1 MLANRIE
8 ILRKMQEKTE
18 RSILEAKLKARKIK
32 EISMLKELQMVQVNC
47 AVIDAIKVRIQKRG
61 YLEKILEEKKRA
73 LVERSRNRDRVV
85 AMEHRI
91 QNHIREALRQREE
104 KIRSDQLDAFRDV
117 QRQLRNRNKRVRE
130 LEGVES
136 GLVQRLEQ
144 ARNVHYQEATAIQPF
159 VDALEP
165 RSSFERTM
173 DTRKTGNRSPL
184 YVHVPHKGEHNRS
197 FL

>member
-1 MLANRIE
+1 MDNNKIIE
-8 ILRKMQEKTE
+8 RA
-18 RSILEAKLKARKIK
+18 RSIGARRK
-32 EISMLKELQMVQVNC
+32 EKV
-47 AVIDAIKVRIQKRG
+47 AVSPVFDNIIDAIKVRIQKRG